1 VQAERYYAAQNIFTN
16 RNPDNISK
24 WSQSFLE
31 GSGSDAAQSIVRKG
45 GPSGV
50 LPLRQEVRYPPPMTD
65 DDSPVIERRQLSTSE
80 AARPASVPNKQF
92 LASYRNTVKESD
104 IPLLTKIK
112 MK

>member
-1 VQAERYYAAQNIFTN
+1 
-16 RNPDNISK
+16 
-24 WSQSFLE
+24 
-31 GSGSDAAQSIVRKG
+31 
-45 GPSGV
+45 
-50 LPLRQEVRYPPPMTD
+50 MTD